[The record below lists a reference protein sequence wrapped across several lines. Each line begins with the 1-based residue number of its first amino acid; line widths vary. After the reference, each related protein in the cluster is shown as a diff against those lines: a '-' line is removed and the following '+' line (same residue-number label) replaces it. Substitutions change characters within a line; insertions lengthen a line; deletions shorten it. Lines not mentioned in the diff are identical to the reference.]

1 MKIITLFLASSSAAF
16 VPRLQTERISTGLFE
31 TAIIVQN
38 KGGGHGE
45 LGFHLAKLLDA
56 HPKIENVTIVQ
67 DDDADYLKEPF
78 KSYPKDLPNVLV
90 NSVPMS
96 TDWIDATFMQNM
108 LGGERAKYDYVFD
121 NCSKSPT
128 GAHKALVDCAAEWG
142 ICKLYCYVSSAGIY
156 TPSDDGPFPM
166 PETTPIKESAPQN
179 QFDQYVVEKGLP
191 LVSFRPQYIYG
202 PKSNKHDYLDY
213 YFDYLVKGEPIPIP
227 GDGSQLVSLTNA
239 EDVASLLVS
248 PLENEEAAISQ
259 RYFNCGTDSLVSYKD
274 VAYMC
279 AEAAGIQDVK
289 IEQTEEKGNFPF
301 RLSNFYVAPD
311 MVKSQLGWAGAK
323 NSLKDD
329 LVWYYEDYKVRKP
342 FLEATVE

>member
-31 TAIIVQN
+31 TALIVQN

-142 ICKLYCYVSSAGIY
+142 ICKLNRLLRINSINMSLRKVCRWYLFVLSIFMDRSR
-156 TPSDDGPFPM
+156 TNM
-166 PETTPIKESAPQN
+166 TTLITT
-179 QFDQYVVEKGLP
+179 L
-191 LVSFRPQYIYG
+191 I
-202 PKSNKHDYLDY
+202 
-213 YFDYLVKGEPIPIP
+213 I
-227 GDGSQLVSLTNA
+227 
-239 EDVASLLVS
+239 
-248 PLENEEAAISQ
+248 
-259 RYFNCGTDSLVSYKD
+259 
-274 VAYMC
+274 
-279 AEAAGIQDVK
+279 
-289 IEQTEEKGNFPF
+289 
-301 RLSNFYVAPD
+301 
-311 MVKSQLGWAGAK
+311 W
-323 NSLKDD
+323 
-329 LVWYYEDYKVRKP
+329 
-342 FLEATVE
+342 